1 MLFIYNEIYY
11 IKLALFI
18 MSNPKTKQELLFAMA
33 ESYEKLK
40 AQIAKMSIELQ
51 SATFAFSTDVKGR
64 GVRWMYDRCLRDM
77 LVHLYGWQVLMR
89 VFVQNIRDG
98 HPKDYLPDAYRKNYH
113 EMDKMLVEKHQQTS
127 LEEAKLLLEQTHAEM
142 EVLVEGF
149 SEEELFTKGYYKNT
163 YTTDMAAYFVSVT
176 SSPYG
181 QALKLLK
188 KHQKQ

>member
-113 EMDKMLVEKHQQTS
+113 EMDKMLVEKHLQTS

-142 EVLVEGF
+142 EALVEGF

-181 QALKLLK
+181 EALKLLK

>member
-181 QALKLLK
+181 EALKLLK

>member
-18 MSNPKTKQELLFAMA
+18 MLNPKTKQELLFAMA

-142 EVLVEGF
+142 EALVEGF